1 MTMSIIEDLSPMLKS
16 GMSLGK
22 RLTISFTVIIAFM
35 VKDRYPKTNIANRV
49 MAYSGEIFCGFG
61 KAQQPH
67 T

>member
-1 MTMSIIEDLSPMLKS
+1 MLKS